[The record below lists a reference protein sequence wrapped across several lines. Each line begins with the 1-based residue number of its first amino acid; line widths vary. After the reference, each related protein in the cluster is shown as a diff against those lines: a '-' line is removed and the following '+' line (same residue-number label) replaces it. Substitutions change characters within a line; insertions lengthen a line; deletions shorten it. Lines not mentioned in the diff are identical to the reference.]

1 MFTKKEIEL
10 LKGLVNLSLKNT
22 DGMIRNLERKKQEKT
37 ITDKQKKMLEAFQ
50 KSRLSK
56 QNLLKKLEEADKE
69 GN

>member
-10 LKGLVNLSLKNT
+10 LKGLVNFSLKNT
-22 DGMIRNLERKKQEKT
+22 DGMIRNQEKT